1 MCYFSDRFVLS
12 ECSGNLYLLFSDHE
26 SAAEADEIPMEVEHV
41 QDACPADNESCPPHE
56 PGTGLDSDISIVSE
70 LTFCDESS

>member
-12 ECSGNLYLLFSDHE
+12 ECSGSLYLLFSDHE

-41 QDACPADNESCPPHE
+41 QDGCPADNESCPPDKR
-56 PGTGLDSDISIVSE
+56 GTGSDSGLSIVSE
-70 LTFCDESS
+70 LKAVRFSS